1 MLRALPALLEE
12 QVKAIG
18 HEFIRSSFTGF
29 GPSSLDFELIFDVHD
44 EDYDKVAAA
53 RTDIA
58 IHLFEAMTAAGYDFA
73 YPTQTTFTAAPDG
86 TMILPY
92 AEAGARSEEHTSELQ
107 SLMRTPYAVF
117 CLTKK

>member
-1 MLRALPALLEE
+1 MRISDWSSDVCSSDL
-12 QVKAIG
+12 
-18 HEFIRSSFTGF
+18 IRSSFTGF

-92 AEAGARSEEHTSELQ
+92 AEDGAAKAPKPARG
-107 SLMRTPYAVF
+107 
-117 CLTKK
+117 